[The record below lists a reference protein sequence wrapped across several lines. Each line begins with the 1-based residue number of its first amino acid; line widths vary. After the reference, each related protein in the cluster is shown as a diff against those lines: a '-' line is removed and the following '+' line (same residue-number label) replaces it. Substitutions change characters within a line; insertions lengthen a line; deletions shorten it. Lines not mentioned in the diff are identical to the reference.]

1 MFHFL
6 DCYNH
11 IRSMKYSLELFIYQL
26 FIFLLLLS
34 ALWYISH
41 FFFLIASLFIWS
53 LPLVRSL
60 LTIWFNQQ
68 EKTSSFCL
76 FQACSVCN
84 RMPVYQHS
92 PIGLI
97 VDPQSFGVFQR
108 LTENLGYISFR
119 ETNETL
125 GSEKETGQ
133 RVVLRQMTLIKTPLW
148 VNGMQPWG
156 NILKNSLEQE
166 SWWRLGN
173 PKQAPKA
180 ICGQLF
186 SGVWAVVFEVRVVF
200 ILEPEKP
207 TKI

>member
-1 MFHFL
+1 MI
-6 DCYNH
+6 Y
-11 IRSMKYSLELFIYQL
+11 KSL
-26 FIFLLLLS
+26 
-34 ALWYISH
+34 
-41 FFFLIASLFIWS
+41 FFLIASLFIWS

-133 RVVLRQMTLIKTPLW
+133 RVLLRQMTLIKTPLW